1 MRRRGLQSDQVDKNY
16 DHHKIHS
23 HISVRRFRAVGRPTI
38 QPSTPQSFMLLLWP
52 QPAAP
57 AAVQVVCVRWRV
69 VVNCWFIGIDNWF
82 RWRQPKPQKSANLCG
97 KGTVSPVCWEVSAV
111 FRLFSPFRRSLG
123 SGFKRL
129 AEFYLLDL
137 ILTFGLRMRHY
148 KRVREIYATGE
159 NLLIPGPECRVER
172 SLLKPHRAV
181 APRRTATEQIK
192 AGWLHYVTCHCAAV
206 VTSSSEQKFI
216 SQVEHVLLLPTTYCL
231 LPSGSPVS

>member
-1 MRRRGLQSDQVDKNY
+1 MDKKY
-16 DHHKIHS
+16 DHHKIPTHAYPFVALGPS
-23 HISVRRFRAVGRPTI
+23 VGRPFNQAPHNPSCCCCGLS
-38 QPSTPQSFMLLLWP
+38 QPLLLLFRW
-52 QPAAP
+52 
-57 AAVQVVCVRWRV
+57 CVRWRV